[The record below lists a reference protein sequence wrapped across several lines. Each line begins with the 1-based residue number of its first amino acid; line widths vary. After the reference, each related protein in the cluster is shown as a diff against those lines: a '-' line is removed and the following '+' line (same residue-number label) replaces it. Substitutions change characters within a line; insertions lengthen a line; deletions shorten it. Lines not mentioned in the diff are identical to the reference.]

1 MRTRR
6 GRWALLL
13 CCALLGLAAT
23 PAPAQHETDSDR
35 RLRDALEEDFEVLVL
50 RDGVLLQPRD
60 ASATPRS
67 IEVGPDGVY
76 LDGTPAGEDE
86 LVARLGEET
95 AARVLELADR
105 DVEELRRL
113 ATEAPETESAE
124 LAESEADPEVRE
136 DGGGAAPE
144 VGEEAEEETD
154 EEADE
159 EAGEGEDEEPDRV
172 RSERRVH
179 RDTQVVIASGHTVER
194 DEVSE
199 DVLVVGGPLRVHG
212 KVVGDAV
219 AFGGPVTI
227 SGEVTGDVSSIGGP
241 VDLESTAE
249 VHGDVV
255 SVGGRVHREPG
266 AEVGGRIEEV
276 PFRWRIS
283 GSPWSDGWFDAGDYT
298 FDFSPFRHWM
308 RVGWKL
314 FWVLFLAL
322 LACIAL
328 LAARRPIERMERRI
342 QGEPWKA
349 GLVGLLAQVL
359 FIPVV
364 VLVAVVLAISI
375 IGIPVLLLLPFALV
389 FVALAAFLGFV
400 AMARVAG
407 RWLERRFGRD
417 LGGPYVEALVG
428 LAAIYA
434 ISLIGHALN
443 VGPMP
448 LRFLGVMSL
457 VLGVLITYAAWTVG
471 FGASILTRFGSAD
484 SWERGGGRRSLPLV
498 PQVPAPGEG
507 SSSMFD
513 EPEDWSPEDDPSPQ
527 PDAPDDE
534 PDDWRPGGDDEPGR

>member
-1 MRTRR
+1 MRIRR

-60 ASATPRS
+60 ASVTPRS
-67 IEVGPDGVY
+67 IEVGPGGVY

-105 DVEELRRL
+105 DVEDLRRL
-113 ATEAPETESAE
+113 VTEAPEAESAE
-124 LAESEADPEVRE
+124 LAESEADT
-136 DGGGAAPE
+136 E
-144 VGEEAEEETD
+144 VGEDAGEAAQEGAGEEAG

-159 EAGEGEDEEPDRV
+159 EAGEKPERV
-172 RSERRVH
+172 PSERRVH

-199 DVLVVGGPLRVHG
+199 DVLVMGGSLRVHG

-219 AFGGPVTI
+219 AVGGSVTI
-227 SGEVTGDVSSIGGP
+227 SGEVTGDVSSIGGT
-241 VDLESTAE
+241 VDLEPTAD

-266 AEVGGRIEEV
+266 AEVGGKIEEV
-276 PFRWRIS
+276 PFRWRFS
-283 GSPWSDGWFDAGDYT
+283 SSPWRDGWFDAGDYT
-298 FDFSPFRHWM
+298 FDFSPWRHWM
-308 RVGWKL
+308 RVGWKV

-349 GLVGLLAQVL
+349 GLIGLLAQVL

-364 VLVAVVLAISI
+364 VLVTVVLAISI

-400 AMARVAG
+400 ATARVAG

-434 ISLIGHALN
+434 VSLVGHVLN

-484 SWERGGGRRSLPLV
+484 SWERGGGRRPLPSV
-498 PQVPAPGEG
+498 PQVPPPGEG
-507 SSSMFD
+507 SASMFD
-513 EPEDWSPEDDPSPQ
+513 EPEDWSPEDEPSPQ
-527 PDAPDDE
+527 ADEPDDE

>member
-1 MRTRR
+1 MRIRR

-23 PAPAQHETDSDR
+23 PVPAQDATDSDR
-35 RLRDALEEDFEVLVL
+35 RLRNALEEDFEVLVL

-60 ASATPRS
+60 ASVTPRS
-67 IEVGPDGVY
+67 IEVGPGGIY
-76 LDGTPAGEDE
+76 LDGTPTGEDE

-95 AARVLELADR
+95 AARVLELAER

-113 ATEAPETESAE
+113 AGEAPETEGAE
-124 LAESEADPEVRE
+124 PAESEADSEDRE
-136 DGGGAAPE
+136 DGGEAAPE
-144 VGEEAEEETD
+144 ARGEAEEES
-154 EEADE
+154 DE
-159 EAGEGEDEEPDRV
+159 EAGEEPVRV

-179 RDTQVVIASGHTVER
+179 RDTQVVIASGHTVEK
-194 DEVSE
+194 DEISE
-199 DVLVVGGPLRVHG
+199 DVLVMGGPLRVHG

-219 AFGGPVTI
+219 ALGGPVTI
-227 SGEVTGDVSSIGGP
+227 SGEVTGDVSSIGGS

-255 SVGGRVHREPG
+255 SVGGRVRREPG
-266 AEVGGRIEEV
+266 AEVGGTIEEV
-276 PFRWRIS
+276 PFRWGIS
-283 GSPWSDGWFDAGDYT
+283 GRPWKDGWFDAGDYT
-298 FDFSPFRHWM
+298 FDFSPLRHWM
-308 RVGWKL
+308 RVGWKV

-349 GLVGLLAQVL
+349 GLIGLLAQVL

-400 AMARVAG
+400 ATARVAG

-434 ISLIGHALN
+434 VKLVGHVLN

-457 VLGVLITYAAWTVG
+457 VLGVLISYAAWTVG

-484 SWERGGGRRSLPLV
+484 SWERGGGRRPLPPV

-507 SSSMFD
+507 SASMFD
-513 EPEDWSPEDDPSPQ
+513 EPEDWSPEEEPSPQ
-527 PDAPDDE
+527 PDAPDDA